1 MRACPA
7 FVRISRFRNRRMART
22 ATYAAKIKSLEV
34 KIAKKQEE
42 FRKFKG
48 KKAKAD
54 YMTEIDISADAVLD
68 VIKN

>member
-1 MRACPA
+1 
-7 FVRISRFRNRRMART
+7 MART